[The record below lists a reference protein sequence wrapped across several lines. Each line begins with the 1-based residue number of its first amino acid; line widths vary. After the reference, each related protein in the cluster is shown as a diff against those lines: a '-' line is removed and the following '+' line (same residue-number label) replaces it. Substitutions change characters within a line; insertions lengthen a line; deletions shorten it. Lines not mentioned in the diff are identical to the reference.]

1 MLNKTIAKFFVFVI
15 LTAFLSLLNAACSAV
30 RTGGG
35 ATLDPTRYSAP
46 RTIGRIKSLDVIE
59 SSGIAA
65 SRCQNDVLWTHN
77 DSGDGAYIYAINR
90 SGENLGT
97 WLIPGAENRD
107 WEDLATSKDS
117 SGQCFVYIGEIGDN
131 DRIWPD
137 HAVIRVKEPLV
148 APSGSNSKRDN
159 ALATLPADKIS
170 FSYSDGDHDAE
181 ALMVHPR
188 TGDVYIVTKR
198 ESGPAHVYRLKGDF
212 RPATKQRLTKVA
224 ELSLPSVPNGLVTGG
239 DISPDGRRVVLC
251 DYRQAY
257 EFELSETVSDF
268 DEIWR
273 QRPFGVDIG
282 KRKTGEA
289 ICYSV
294 DGSEIIAT
302 SEGRNPPIVS
312 VQRLK

>member
-159 ALATLPADKIS
+159 ALATLPAEDRK
-170 FSYSDGDHDAE
+170 
-181 ALMVHPR
+181 
-188 TGDVYIVTKR
+188 
-198 ESGPAHVYRLKGDF
+198 
-212 RPATKQRLTKVA
+212 
-224 ELSLPSVPNGLVTGG
+224 SVM
-239 DISPDGRRVVLC
+239 
-251 DYRQAY
+251 
-257 EFELSETVSDF
+257 
-268 DEIWR
+268 
-273 QRPFGVDIG
+273 
-282 KRKTGEA
+282 
-289 ICYSV
+289 
-294 DGSEIIAT
+294 
-302 SEGRNPPIVS
+302 
-312 VQRLK
+312 